1 MPNSKKVKTPRPYF
15 SYRQFSIVE
24 RDPELYREMYF
35 GEGTQYDNE
44 AMEFG
49 RKVHDSIAKGEEAGD
64 VEVDHA
70 KMVLPAYP
78 KQHYDVKAKIPGEI
92 TLMGQFDGFDPRK
105 MILADYKTGN
115 TKWSQKMVDGS
126 DQLTFYSYICM
137 MRYKKPLRA
146 IKLHWYSRKTGI
158 VTTFQT
164 TRSKIDM
171 MRLHPRIQKAWNMVL
186 KISEEENKQKNA

>member
-1 MPNSKKVKTPRPYF
+1 MPSSKIKTPRPYF

-24 RDPELYREMYF
+24 RDPELYREIYF

-49 RKVHDSIAKGEEAGD
+49 RGVHNAIAKREETGN
-64 VEVDHA
+64 VEIDHA

-78 KQHYDVKAKIPGEI
+78 KQHYDVKAKIPGGI
-92 TLMGQFDGFDPRK
+92 ILMGQFDGFDPQK
-105 MILADYKTGN
+105 MILVDYKTGM
-115 TKWSQKMVDGS
+115 TKWTQKMVDGS
-126 DQLTFYSYICM
+126 DQLTFYAYICAM
-137 MRYKKPLRA
+137 KYKKPLSA
-146 IKLHWYSRKTGI
+146 IKLHWYNREEKD

-171 MRLHPRIQKAWNMVL
+171 MRLHPRIQKAWNVVL
-186 KISEEENKQKNA
+186 EISEEESKTQ